1 MSHARGLAVLVAVAV
16 AAGCAEVP
24 RRVDEGPEPVAA
36 AWAGSEGESQ
46 ETPVRC
52 LIDPE
57 KPETWKESLARL
69 DADRAAV
76 SKALIAVAMDEKR
89 HPEAREKAVFLLGK
103 VGDPVALTFLIDNV
117 SRNFPRERFH
127 LWKSWQCHYA
137 LGEGDWRNAQ
147 TIFEAL
153 AEERPQDDLG
163 RLCSSLERILP
174 KSVLLALVEAYR
186 RSPIMNGPAGQKNL
200 ATLKDYFMSTSESLI
215 SPSPTLRK
223 RVEEVYDQLEESDG
237 G

>member
-1 MSHARGLAVLVAVAV
+1 MKNV
-16 AAGCAEVP
+16 AALGMLALAMV
-24 RRVDEGPEPVAA
+24 VAA

-69 DADRAAV
+69 DADRSEF

-103 VGDPVALTFLIDNV
+103 VGDPVALDFLIDNV
-117 SRNFPRERFH
+117 SMTIPRETFH

-147 TIFEAL
+147 AIFEAL
-153 AEERPQDDLG
+153 AKERPQDDVK
-163 RLCSSLERILP
+163 RLCLTLNHILP

-186 RSPIMNGPAGQKNL
+186 RSDIMGPTGQKNL
-200 ATLKDYFMSTSESLI
+200 ATMKDYFMNTEESSI
-215 SPSPTLRK
+215 RPSPTLRK
-223 RVEEVYDQLEESDG
+223 RVEEVHEELEEYEG
-237 G
+237 R

>member
-1 MSHARGLAVLVAVAV
+1 MKNAAALGMLALAMV
-16 AAGCAEVP
+16 
-24 RRVDEGPEPVAA
+24 VAA

-46 ETPVRC
+46 ETSVRC

-69 DADRAAV
+69 DADRAEF

-103 VGDPVALTFLIDNV
+103 VGDPVALNFLIDNV
-117 SRNFPRERFH
+117 SRDFPRQVFH
-127 LWKSWQCHYA
+127 ILKSWQCQYA

-147 TIFEAL
+147 AIFEAL
-153 AEERPQDDLG
+153 AKERPQDDVG
-163 RLCSSLERILP
+163 RLCSTLNHILP

-186 RSPIMNGPAGQKNL
+186 RSDIMGPTGQKNL
-200 ATLKDYFMSTSESLI
+200 ATLKSILLEASESSI
-215 SPSPTLRK
+215 RSSPTRRK
-223 RVEEVYDQLEESDG
+223 RVEEVYDELEESG
-237 G
+237 GG

>member
-1 MSHARGLAVLVAVAV
+1 MKNAAALGVLALAIAVS
-16 AAGCAEVP
+16 
-24 RRVDEGPEPVAA
+24 A
-36 AWAGSEGESQ
+36 AWAGSEGESPA
-46 ETPVRC
+46 TPVRG

-69 DADRAAV
+69 DADRAEF

-103 VGDPVALTFLIDNV
+103 VGDPVALNFLIDNV
-117 SRNFPRERFH
+117 SRNFLRQVFH
-127 LWKSWQCHYA
+127 IHKSWQCQYA

-147 TIFEAL
+147 AIFEAL
-153 AEERPQDDLG
+153 AEERPEKDVHLLCVTLG
-163 RLCSSLERILP
+163 RILP

-200 ATLKDYFMSTSESLI
+200 ATMKDHFMSTSESLI

-223 RVEEVYDQLEESDG
+223 RVEEVYEELEESEG
-237 G
+237 R

>member
-1 MSHARGLAVLVAVAV
+1 MKNAAALGVLALAMA
-16 AAGCAEVP
+16 
-24 RRVDEGPEPVAA
+24 VAA
-36 AWAGSEGESQ
+36 AWAGVGGESP

-69 DADRAAV
+69 DADRAEF

-103 VGDPVALTFLIDNV
+103 VGDPVALNFLIDNV
-117 SRNFPRERFH
+117 SRDFPRQVFH
-127 LWKSWQCHYA
+127 ILKSWQCQYA

-147 TIFEAL
+147 AIFEAL
-153 AEERPQDDLG
+153 AKERPQDDVG
-163 RLCSSLERILP
+163 RLCSTLNHILP

-186 RSPIMNGPAGQKNL
+186 RSDIMGPTGQKNL
-200 ATLKDYFMSTSESLI
+200 ATLKSILLEASESSI
-215 SPSPTLRK
+215 RSSPTRRK
-223 RVEEVYDQLEESDG
+223 RVEEVYDELEESG
-237 G
+237 GG

>member
-69 DADRAAV
+69 DADRAAI

-117 SRNFPRERFH
+117 SRHFPRQIFH
-127 LWKSWQCHYA
+127 LLKSWQCQYA

-153 AEERPQDDLG
+153 AEERPQDDVG
-163 RLCSSLERILP
+163 RLCSSLNHILP
-174 KSVLLALVEAYR
+174 KSVLLALVEAYL
-186 RSPIMNGPAGQKNL
+186 RSDIMGHPVAQKNL
-200 ATLKDYFMSTSESLI
+200 TTLKAILMESSDSLI
-215 SPSPTLRK
+215 RPSPTLRR

>member
-1 MSHARGLAVLVAVAV
+1 MKNAAALGVLALAMA
-16 AAGCAEVP
+16 
-24 RRVDEGPEPVAA
+24 VAA
-36 AWAGSEGESQ
+36 AWAGVGGESP

-69 DADRAAV
+69 DADRAEF

-103 VGDPVALTFLIDNV
+103 VGDPVALNFLIDNV
-117 SRNFPRERFH
+117 SRDFPRQVFH
-127 LWKSWQCHYA
+127 ILKSWQCQYA

-147 TIFEAL
+147 AIFEAL
-153 AEERPQDDLG
+153 AEERPKDDVG
-163 RLCSSLERILP
+163 RLCSTLNHILP

-186 RSPIMNGPAGQKNL
+186 RSDIMGPTGQKNL
-200 ATLKDYFMSTSESLI
+200 ATLKSILLEASESSI
-215 SPSPTLRK
+215 RSSPTRRK
-223 RVEEVYDQLEESDG
+223 RVEEVYDELEESG
-237 G
+237 GG

>member
-1 MSHARGLAVLVAVAV
+1 MKNAAALGVLALAMV
-16 AAGCAEVP
+16 
-24 RRVDEGPEPVAA
+24 VAA
-36 AWAGSEGESQ
+36 AWAGSEGESPA
-46 ETPVRC
+46 TPVRC

-103 VGDPVALTFLIDNV
+103 VGDPVALDFLIDNV
-117 SRNFPRERFH
+117 SMTIPRETFH

-147 TIFEAL
+147 AIFEAL
-153 AEERPQDDLG
+153 AKERPQDDVK
-163 RLCSSLERILP
+163 RLCLTLNHILP

-186 RSPIMNGPAGQKNL
+186 RSDIMGPTGQKNL
-200 ATLKDYFMSTSESLI
+200 ATKKDYFMNTEESSI
-215 SPSPTLRK
+215 RPSPTRRK
-223 RVEEVYDQLEESDG
+223 RVEEVYEELEEYEG
-237 G
+237 R